1 MKTAYQMDYQDRVV
15 NPKTAKR
22 PRTASTRLVDPHN
35 RKHIYAEE
43 IRREKE
49 TNKTPADILIK
60 KLKSER
66 AVSPRANTANKERP
80 S

>member
-15 NPKTAKR
+15 NPKSSNR
-22 PRTASTRLVDPHN
+22 PKTASTRLVDPHN

-43 IRREKE
+43 IRREKD
-49 TNKTPADILIK
+49 TKKTPVDALIS
-60 KLKSER
+60 KLKSEKV
-66 AVSPRANTANKERP
+66 VSPRPSTANKEKP